1 MLTKHHVYVEIVKD
15 ITPRNLKRKTLYQ
28 DNTKTKKISNAPP
41 PPKKNLKCPLTRAG
55 ISWILFVLNVQNP
68 NLLLNVISLFS
79 FPLLS
84 TLVAFIRSMYIVS

>member
-41 PPKKNLKCPLTRAG
+41 PPKKNSNARWLEREYHEYC
-55 ISWILFVLNVQNP
+55 LF
-68 NLLLNVISLFS
+68 
-79 FPLLS
+79 
-84 TLVAFIRSMYIVS
+84 